1 MTQFYG
7 PMIGGEG
14 SPIGK
19 TYLSVAATEAGVER
33 QLVPGTRVR
42 LTVRKDGVFIARA
55 GCNELSGVILPYDG
69 LLRFKLHV
77 RTQMGCGPELEAQ
90 DDWLAGLLMH
100 QSDCVVDG
108 DTLTLTSGGTT
119 LVLLDR
125 RFANPDFPLEGT
137 TWQVESVVRGDVF
150 EHFVLAGP
158 RSVVLIG
165 KAGLTINGT
174 HVTGST
180 GSSSFTATVT
190 RDGSTL
196 VFSEL
201 TVATTYPRGRAA
213 DLEQAVLEN
222 LRTPLTYTIES
233 NRMQLRGPTRATGL
247 NLVAVRPDGY
257 PAGSW

>member
-1 MTQFYG
+1 MTQGYG
-7 PMIGGEG
+7 PVIPGEG

-19 TYLSVAATEAGVER
+19 TYLSVAVTEAGVDR
-33 QLVPGTRVR
+33 QLVPGTRIRV
-42 LTVRKDGVFIARA
+42 TVRKDGVFIAIA
-55 GCNELSGVILPYDG
+55 GCNQLSGVIQVVDG
-69 LLRFKLHV
+69 LLRFEPHIQ
-77 RTQMGCGPELEAQ
+77 TQVGCGPELEAQ
-90 DDWLAGLLMH
+90 DDWLAGLLM
-100 QSDCVVDG
+100 QSDGVVDG

-125 RFANPDFPLEGT
+125 RLANPDFPLEGS

-150 EHFVLAGP
+150 EHFILAGP
-158 RSVVLIG
+158 RSLVVIG

-180 GSSSFTATVT
+180 GSSSFTATVS

-201 TVATTYPRGRAA
+201 TVETTHPRGRAA
-213 DLEQAVLEN
+213 DLEQVVLEN

-233 NRMQLRGPTRATGL
+233 NRMKLRGPTRTTGL
-247 NLVAVRPDGY
+247 NLVAVRPDGS
-257 PAGSW
+257 PAGSL